1 MSSRSLTEPSL
12 KRAVCTHSTCAR
24 MVRVCECVGWNRWWD
39 ARARWRASGVGA
51 QARRRAGAQTSE
63 KRGSDIRAEQ
73 EVVSLWCAPQ
83 MRPAPEQSS
92 ARDSQGAIRF
102 APSARGSSL
111 RTHRRRRQQ
120 NIEAI
125 QDGVPTPFSLENTR
139 SGEPLS
145 DAGAAGPPLSFHGVL
160 FLGIAASDRSDTT
173 ATKAPRQYHDFPC
186 GAKPQLETYE
196 TRFFSYVSRP
206 HPQRRL
212 SGRRGLWREI
222 VRGRVIAG
230 GSVTTHASSCS

>member
-1 MSSRSLTEPSL
+1 MPEPVGARL
-12 KRAVCTHSTCAR
+12 AWARRRA
-24 MVRVCECVGWNRWWD
+24 
-39 ARARWRASGVGA
+39 GA

-125 QDGVPTPFSLENTR
+125 QDGVPTPFSLENTKGR
-139 SGEPLS
+139 ENLSPTMQALQVPPSPLVS
-145 DAGAAGPPLSFHGVL
+145 WRFVRGDCSV
-160 FLGIAASDRSDTT
+160 RT
-173 ATKAPRQYHDFPC
+173 ATRRRRTHRGNIMIFLAGLNH
-186 GAKPQLETYE
+186 T
-196 TRFFSYVSRP
+196 SRP
-206 HPQRRL
+206 MRPGSSRMCLGHILNRRL

>member
-1 MSSRSLTEPSL
+1 MEQVVGCQSPLARVWRG
-12 KRAVCTHSTCAR
+12 RAGAQAR
-24 MVRVCECVGWNRWWD
+24 R
-39 ARARWRASGVGA
+39 RAGA

-125 QDGVPTPFSLENTR
+125 QDGVPTPFSLENTKGR
-139 SGEPLS
+139 ENLSPMMQALPPSPLVSWRFVRGDCSVRS
-145 DAGAAGPPLSFHGVL
+145 DA
-160 FLGIAASDRSDTT
+160 T
-173 ATKAPRQYHDFPC
+173 ATNAPRQYHDFPC
-186 GAKPQLETYE
+186 GAKPHLETYE

>member
-1 MSSRSLTEPSL
+1 MCAQSR
-12 KRAVCTHSTCAR
+12 RF
-24 MVRVCECVGWNRWWD
+24 
-39 ARARWRASGVGA
+39 
-51 QARRRAGAQTSE
+51 
-63 KRGSDIRAEQ
+63 
-73 EVVSLWCAPQ
+73 VSLWCAPK

-125 QDGVPTPFSLENTR
+125 QDGVPTPFYLENRAGIPR
-139 SGEPLS
+139 SD
-145 DAGAAGPPLSFHGVL
+145 DAGARCRTPRSLSFHGVL
-160 FLGIAASDRSDTT
+160 FVAIAA
-173 ATKAPRQYHDFPC
+173 C
-186 GAKPQLETYE
+186 GA
-196 TRFFSYVSRP
+196 TRRRRTHRGNIMIFLAGLHHTSRPVRPGSTRTSRP